1 MKVIKNGKSKS
12 KIKRSKSTKNI
23 TSSHETTALEEY
35 FSVVSGYATHMVT
48 NGKSSEMCVLLLKP
62 NPVKETVKTALLW
75 FADSEEKGVSEE
87 IADALKQK
95 YMWTT
100 WSHPKHQ

>member
-12 KIKRSKSTKNI
+12 KIKRSKNTRDI
-23 TSSHETTALEEY
+23 MSSRQTTGLEEY
-35 FSVVSGYATHMVT
+35 LSVVSGYATHMVT
-48 NGKSSEMCVLLLKP
+48 NGESSEMCVLLLKP

-75 FADSEEKGVSEE
+75 FEDSEEKGVSEE

-100 WSHPKHQ
+100 WSHPRH